1 MKWKIRIIWTRIFG
15 LIINFNNKNILDVIL
30 IYENEGEIL
39 DNKRVG
45 YGLYISKKYR
55 SIYEGTWLN
64 NIIYGKRTIII

>member
-39 DNKRVG
+39 DNKRVDD
-45 YGLYISKKYR
+45 GL
-55 SIYEGTWLN
+55 
-64 NIIYGKRTIII
+64 